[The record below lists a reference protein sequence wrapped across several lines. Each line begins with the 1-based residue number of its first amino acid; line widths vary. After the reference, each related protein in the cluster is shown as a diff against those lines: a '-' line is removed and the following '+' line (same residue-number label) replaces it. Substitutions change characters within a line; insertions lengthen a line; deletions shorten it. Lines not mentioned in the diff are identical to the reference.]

1 MAIFYEEAATTGAS
15 SPSTAI
21 AVASGVADCSATEGA
36 TCFRPS
42 TAAVGMELGYNVFS
56 PFHFWP
62 IVVRVYILRAS
73 VEIDTIVTLFS
84 LLP

>member
-36 TCFRPS
+36 TCFRPR

-56 PFHFWP
+56 PLHFWP
-62 IVVRVYILRAS
+62 IVRVYMFYAHRSNRHNPNLI
-73 VEIDTIVTLFS
+73 
-84 LLP
+84 